1 MKCQY
6 LLPLGF
12 ASRARPE
19 LSLKVNGLSA
29 GLDALICKAANG
41 IAVPLRF
48 SNWKM
53 YRNLPKRGWLAR
65 NGDRTPETKKPAVS
79 GLQGCCVDAG
89 SRLCTAI
96 WCPEGDSNSHSF
108 RKRILNPPRLPIPP
122 SGLNGGE
129 VYRRYYRWSITFH
142 GQFCLLPLNFTA
154 LLDEPHHARC

>member
-53 YRNLPKRGWLAR
+53 YR
-65 NGDRTPETKKPAVS
+65 KKA
-79 GLQGCCVDAG
+79 GLQEMGIEPQKPKSPQLAG
-89 SRLCTAI
+89 SRGVA
-96 WCPEGDSNSHSF
+96 
-108 RKRILNPPRLPIPP
+108 
-122 SGLNGGE
+122 
-129 VYRRYYRWSITFH
+129 
-142 GQFCLLPLNFTA
+142 
-154 LLDEPHHARC
+154 